1 MRSTRAAYH
10 RAVRHIKKNQEDIIN
25 EKFAHA
31 LMDNNNRDFWKEVK
45 HIRSNHSTSVN
56 FVDGMCDSCDI
67 AGIFATKYQD
77 LYSCVSYRSS
87 DMSHVRRD
95 TIDSVA
101 GAGFNKHC
109 LFSKEDVVIA
119 IGSQRRWQRGSV
131 DRSFSPCLS

>member
-10 RAVRHIKKNQEDIIN
+10 RAVRHIKKNQEDKIN

-45 HIRSNHSTSVN
+45 HIRSNHSTSVK

-87 DMSHVRRD
+87 DMSHKPV
-95 TIDSVA
+95 SWPYLW
-101 GAGFNKHC
+101 GGGFTGSNPPEIITRKFFHC
-109 LFSKEDVVIA
+109 IKITCSIIYGLWCFA
-119 IGSQRRWQRGSV
+119 
-131 DRSFSPCLS
+131 RSL

>member
-45 HIRSNHSTSVN
+45 HIHVRSNHSTSLSSLN
-56 FVDGMCDSCDI
+56 FVDGMCDPCDI

-87 DMSHVRRD
+87 DMSHVRE
-95 TIDSVA
+95 TLLTLLLVQVVMYIVSVA
-101 GAGFNKHC
+101 RKM
-109 LFSKEDVVIA
+109 S
-119 IGSQRRWQRGSV
+119 
-131 DRSFSPCLS
+131 